1 MGARGPIPKRS
12 DQRVRRN
19 KTGEDG
25 LEVTKLEVSGP
36 VKAPK
41 LDLGYTPHPI
51 VQDLWDSL
59 PLSGQT
65 QSYEPSDWQYMRI
78 ALYVLDDML
87 THKNIS
93 AMKLAE
99 VNKMFSALLIAE
111 GDRRRVK
118 LEVERNQAEA
128 EVFDF
133 SAKLQQMLAQ

>member
-1 MGARGPIPKRS
+1 MGERGPIPKRS

-25 LEVTKLEVSGP
+25 LEVTKLPAAGFVE
-36 VKAPK
+36 APK
-41 LDLGYTPHPI
+41 LDLGYEPHPL
-51 VQDLWDSL
+51 VTDFWNSL
-59 PLSGQT
+59 DGSAQT
-65 QSYEPSDWQYMRI
+65 QTYEPSDWQYMRI

-87 THKNIS
+87 TSKNIS

-99 VNKMFSALLIAE
+99 VNKMFSALLVAE

-118 LEVERNQAEA
+118 LEVERSEAAA

-133 SAKLQQMLAQ
+133 SAKLQEMLAQ